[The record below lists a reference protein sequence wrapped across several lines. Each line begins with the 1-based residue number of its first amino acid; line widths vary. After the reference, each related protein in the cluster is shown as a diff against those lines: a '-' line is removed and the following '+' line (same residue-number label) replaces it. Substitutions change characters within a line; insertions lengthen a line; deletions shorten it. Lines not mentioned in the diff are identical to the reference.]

1 MRVPWGEGSGGRGVG
16 GRGRW
21 QGRGVVGRGGAIRES
36 PLRGAR
42 REWVSRGWVVV
53 GMPLSPAPL
62 DSCLRRNDATG
73 EGAGMTRGC
82 AGMTRGGG
90 RERRVGWRASAGERL
105 IRPGGHYAED
115 AVVEAGWAAAAVSV
129 ARTAYSSEA
138 SVDLPGCTL
147 PWEICLHV
155 STIAMGRPIARK
167 MTAKVKLIA
176 SSCLSNAR
184 RGSRFGISS
193 PSPAAV
199 SIKNGT
205 FSNRSNAPAPSL
217 YAKGGSRQCEG
228 GNCSDNTIKTH
239 EPALQEMDSAQ
250 DSSSAHRPS
259 PTKTWKRK

>member
-1 MRVPWGEGSGGRGVG
+1 
-16 GRGRW
+16 
-21 QGRGVVGRGGAIRES
+21 
-36 PLRGAR
+36 
-42 REWVSRGWVVV
+42 
-53 GMPLSPAPL
+53 
-62 DSCLRRNDATG
+62 
-73 EGAGMTRGC
+73 MTRGC

-105 IRPGGHYAED
+105 IRSGGDDAED

-129 ARTAYSSEA
+129 ARTAYSPEA
-138 SVDLPGCTL
+138 SVDLIGCTL

-205 FSNRSNAPAPSL
+205 FSNRSNAPRRPFMPRAAP
-217 YAKGGSRQCEG
+217 GSARAAIAP
-228 GNCSDNTIKTH
+228 DNTIKTH